1 MSFEIVNQF
10 EKKISN
16 FFNAPY
22 GVATDCCTHAIE
34 LCLRYK
40 EIKKI
45 IVPSKT
51 YISIPMLAYKLN
63 IKLSWTEEKWRNFYF
78 LKGTSIIDA
87 AVLWKRNS
95 YIKNTFMCISF
106 QKQKHI
112 NIGKGGMILTDS
124 LEAYKSLTRM
134 SYDGRIRDIP
144 WRKQNISSMG
154 FHYYMMPELA
164 EIGLKI
170 FNDKSK
176 KLSKIWTYRDYPDLK
191 KFDLFR

>member
-1 MSFEIVNQF
+1 
-10 EKKISN
+10 
-16 FFNAPY
+16 
-22 GVATDCCTHAIE
+22 
-34 LCLRYK
+34 
-40 EIKKI
+40 
-45 IVPSKT
+45 
-51 YISIPMLAYKLN
+51 
-63 IKLSWTEEKWRNFYF
+63 
-78 LKGTSIIDA
+78 
-87 AVLWKRNS
+87 
-95 YIKNTFMCISF
+95 
-106 QKQKHI
+106 
-112 NIGKGGMILTDS
+112 MILTDS

-170 FNDKSK
+170 FNNKSK